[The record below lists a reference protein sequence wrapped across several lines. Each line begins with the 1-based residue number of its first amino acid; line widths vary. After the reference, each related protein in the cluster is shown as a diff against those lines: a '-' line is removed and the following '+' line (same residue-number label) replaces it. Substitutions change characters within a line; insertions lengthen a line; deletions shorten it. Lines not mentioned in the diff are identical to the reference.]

1 MLFVGIN
8 GLGIEGGRRERERER
23 IETETGPGKEKK
35 VENKEGARER
45 EREKKSRLG
54 TNERLFQPLDVCT
67 YIRYPRL
74 NHRSDFCIFTENL
87 VVSR

>member
-8 GLGIEGGRRERERER
+8 GLGIEGGRREREGERGRER
-23 IETETGPGKEKK
+23 IETETGPAKEKK
-35 VENKEGARER
+35 VEKKER
-45 EREKKSRLG
+45 EREKSRLG

-74 NHRSDFCIFTENL
+74 NHRSDFCIFTANL

>member
-45 EREKKSRLG
+45 
-54 TNERLFQPLDVCT
+54 
-67 YIRYPRL
+67 
-74 NHRSDFCIFTENL
+74 RSQGLEQMRGYF
-87 VVSR
+87 SH

>member
-35 VENKEGARER
+35 VENKEGAREK
-45 EREKKSRLG
+45 ER
-54 TNERLFQPLDVCT
+54 
-67 YIRYPRL
+67 
-74 NHRSDFCIFTENL
+74 RSQGLEQMRGYF
-87 VVSR
+87 SH